1 MNTRKINVKLVDRPA
16 TLLFSIFTKLLG
28 KRRVDRNGKD
38 VWGFMI
44 RYTDKVYATVRKKY
58 NISDEWF
65 IQVLARCII
74 ADRYK

>member
-1 MNTRKINVKLVDRPA
+1 MNTRKINVKLVDRSA
-16 TLLFSIFTKLLG
+16 TLLCSIFTKLLG

-44 RYTDKVYATVRKKY
+44 RYTDKVYAMVLKKY

-65 IQVLARCII
+65 IQVLARRII